1 MPSAEPIAPEV
12 AAFLARARVAHL
24 ATADA
29 AGQPHVVPIVF
40 ALCDGRLYSPL
51 DAKPKRVAASRLR
64 RVRNLLANP
73 RVAVV
78 VDHYDEDWTR
88 LGYVLWTGT
97 ARLLEAGAEAVQ
109 ARAALRAKYPQYR
122 AGPLRLAD
130 DAPLIALDAARVAVW
145 GTLAP
150 ISPG

>member
-1 MPSAEPIAPEV
+1 MQSATPLTPEV

-40 ALCDGRLYSPL
+40 VVLDGRLYSPL
-51 DAKPKRVAASRLR
+51 DAKPKRVAVARLR

-78 VDHYDEDWTR
+78 VDHYGEDWGR
-88 LGYVLWTGT
+88 LGYVLWTGRASVLQAGDEA
-97 ARLLEAGAEAVQ
+97 AR
-109 ARAALRAKYPQYR
+109 ARAALRAKYAQYR
-122 AGPLRLAD
+122 AGPLRLD
-130 DAPLIALDAARVAVW
+130 EAPLIVVEPQRVTAW
-145 GTLAP
+145 GSLAD
-150 ISPG
+150 G

>member
-1 MPSAEPIAPEV
+1 MQSATLLTPEV

-40 ALCDGRLYSPL
+40 VVLDGRLYSPL
-51 DAKPKRVAASRLR
+51 DAKPKRVAVARLR

-78 VDHYDEDWTR
+78 VDHYGEDWGR
-88 LGYVLWTGT
+88 LGYVLWTGRASVLQAGDEA
-97 ARLLEAGAEAVQ
+97 AR
-109 ARAALRAKYPQYR
+109 ARAALRAKYAQYR
-122 AGPLRLAD
+122 AGPLRLD
-130 DAPLIALDAARVAVW
+130 EAPLIVVEPQRVTAW
-145 GTLAP
+145 GSLAD
-150 ISPG
+150 G